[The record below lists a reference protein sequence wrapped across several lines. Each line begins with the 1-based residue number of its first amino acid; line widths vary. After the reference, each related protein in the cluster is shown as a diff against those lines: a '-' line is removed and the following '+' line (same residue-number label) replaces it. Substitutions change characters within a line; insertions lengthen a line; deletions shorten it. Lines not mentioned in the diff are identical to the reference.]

1 MLSAVGAY
9 EYDPTPSFCHKH
21 FLRLKAMQEI
31 QQLRRQI
38 STISNIPLSNLTPPT
53 DTKASHLLS
62 PSSFQSQLTIQLK
75 ILRQIIASGFIDQV
89 AVRQDIYL
97 KKTTTFTS
105 TRNVP
110 YRALGVPGEVYI
122 HPSSAL
128 FHRSPPD
135 FLVFSEIVQ
144 TSKAWMKGIT
154 KINGAW
160 LPTLG
165 KGLCTF
171 SRPVDVPGKISARAL
186 EIQGGKQ
193 GEEREVLVVPHF
205 GALGVDLPPV
215 KKKQRREGA
224 RWVLLD

>member
-1 MLSAVGAY
+1 MNTTQLPHSAINISSASKQCRRSNNSVVKYLQSPIYLSKSY
-9 EYDPTPSFCHKH
+9 LHQMTPKYVP
-21 FLRLKAMQEI
+21 
-31 QQLRRQI
+31 
-38 STISNIPLSNLTPPT
+38 PLSSRSGLTM
-53 DTKASHLLS
+53 
-62 PSSFQSQLTIQLK
+62 QLK
-75 ILRQIIASGFIDQV
+75 VLRQIITSGFIDQV

-97 KKTTTFTS
+97 KKTTTFAS

-165 KGLCTF
+165 KGLCSF
-171 SRPVDVPGKISARAL
+171 SRPVDVPGKVSAKSL
-186 EIQGGKQ
+186 ELQGGKQ
-193 GEEREVLVVPHF
+193 GDVREVLVVPHF

-224 RWVLLD
+224 RWVLVE

>member
-1 MLSAVGAY
+1 ML
-9 EYDPTPSFCHKH
+9 T
-21 FLRLKAMQEI
+21 
-31 QQLRRQI
+31 
-38 STISNIPLSNLTPPT
+38 
-53 DTKASHLLS
+53 
-62 PSSFQSQLTIQLK
+62 SQLK
-75 ILRQIIASGFIDQV
+75 VLRQIITSGFIDQV
-89 AVRQDIYL
+89 AVRQDLYL
-97 KKTTTFTS
+97 KKPTTFAS

-165 KGLCTF
+165 KGLCSF
-171 SRPVDVPGKISARAL
+171 SRPVDVPGKVSAKTL
-186 EIQGGKQ
+186 EMQGGKQ
-193 GEEREVLVVPHF
+193 GDVREVLVVPHF

-224 RWVLLD
+224 RWVLVE

>member
-9 EYDPTPSFCHKH
+9 EYDPTPTFCHKN

-38 STISNIPLSNLTPPT
+38 STISNLPLEKLSPPD
-53 DTKASHLLS
+53 DTKVCSS
-62 PSSFQSQLTIQLK
+62 PPFITNLTIQLK
-75 ILRQIIASGFIDQV
+75 VLRQIITSGFIDQV

-165 KGLCTF
+165 KGLCSF
-171 SRPVDVPGKISARAL
+171 SRPVDVPGKVSAKTL
-186 EIQGGKQ
+186 EMQGGKQ
-193 GEEREVLVVPHF
+193 GDVREVLVVPHF

-224 RWVLLD
+224 RWVLVD

>member
-9 EYDPTPSFCHKH
+9 EYDPTPTFCHKH

-38 STISNIPLSNLTPPT
+38 STISNLPLEKLSPPD
-53 DTKASHLLS
+53 DTKVCSS
-62 PSSFQSQLTIQLK
+62 PPFITNLTIQLK
-75 ILRQIIASGFIDQV
+75 VLRQIITSGFIDQV

-165 KGLCTF
+165 KGLCSF
-171 SRPVDVPGKISARAL
+171 SRPVDVPGKVSAKTL
-186 EIQGGKQ
+186 EMQGGKQ
-193 GEEREVLVVPHF
+193 GDVREVLVVPHF

-224 RWVLLD
+224 RWVLVD